1 VSGQNNVARQGCS
14 ALAQTG
20 KQTIG
25 PFNWL
30 SPLVCGALATLFCPV
45 TVYVGLERLSG
56 HCEQLALVGCAA
68 NYLSWPTYFYIG
80 PGVPLRN

>member
-1 VSGQNNVARQGCS
+1 MGGRQIDREDKLAWDINISGQNNVARQGCS

-30 SPLVCGALATLFCPV
+30 SPLVCDSHATLLFLV
-45 TVYVGLERLSG
+45 TVYLGIQVV
-56 HCEQLALVGCAA
+56 LAPSMTIVISAILC
-68 NYLSWPTYFYIG
+68 N
-80 PGVPLRN
+80 